1 MMRVTTVLPVIA
13 MCFVM
18 ATNSRESC
26 YVQVVLTRRYWYLNF
41 QTSKKAGVLNA
52 AAGPAGGKMYLPV
65 TPQFPPG

>member
-26 YVQVVLTRRYWYLNF
+26 YVQVVLTRRYLNF

-52 AAGPAGGKMYLPV
+52 AAGPPAGGKMYLPV